1 METSGN
7 GLLFTVGSK
16 ALGGTRSRN
25 IMWNPFSSFLGA
37 LSRKFLS
44 AVPGIW
50 VKF

>member
-1 METSGN
+1 MASS
-7 GLLFTVGSK
+7 FTVSSK

-25 IMWNPFSSFLGA
+25 ICSKA

-44 AVPGIW
+44 AVQGIC